1 MAAWRQRVCIFN
13 REKQC
18 QLLPRKFTG
27 LPLRLGSVF
36 VGLNRYMSIE
46 NCLPSVYSV
55 LNSPYSDFK
64 KKFYNTQVLL
74 TCCLFQEACRDW
86 SPAHPSIFAGAS
98 TPPGR
103 LVAGAAAC
111 QGNQGRAGAKETRR
125 GQSRENQCGPWGP
138 EVISVPDPIFCRE
151 KSSPTCLKPPVM
163 NG

>member
-1 MAAWRQRVCIFN
+1 MPRLAAWRQRVCIFN

-64 KKFYNTQVLL
+64 KKILQYP
-74 TCCLFQEACRDW
+74 
-86 SPAHPSIFAGAS
+86 SPAHMLPLPGSLSLYVPAHLKNLPSDS
-98 TPPGR
+98 LTVCYPPMILGFY
-103 LVAGAAAC
+103 
-111 QGNQGRAGAKETRR
+111 
-125 GQSRENQCGPWGP
+125 
-138 EVISVPDPIFCRE
+138 ISVDQTSNHIHLFF
-151 KSSPTCLKPPVM
+151 
-163 NG
+163 